1 MYKKGKGNG
10 KGGIIIF
17 VLIIIGLL
25 IWGYFWRE
33 DTTDLTTCNI
43 HFGIF
48 CWKWTGAVN
57 ATTIHSWAGRETVTP
72 LMDQVFRHKF

>member
-25 IWGYFWRE
+25 IWGYFGGKN
-33 DTTDLTTCNI
+33 TTDLTTCNI

-57 ATTIHSWAGRETVTP
+57 ATTNTIGQAGGR
-72 LMDQVFRHKF
+72 